1 MAATAI
7 PVNTRVALL
16 SRLEDSDNWEGT
28 SEVQRMVI
36 ASNSVVDCSRFKVQV
51 VVVIKQVKNAQEIV
65 VSYRF

>member
-1 MAATAI
+1 
-7 PVNTRVALL
+7 
-16 SRLEDSDNWEGT
+16 
-28 SEVQRMVI
+28 VQRMVI